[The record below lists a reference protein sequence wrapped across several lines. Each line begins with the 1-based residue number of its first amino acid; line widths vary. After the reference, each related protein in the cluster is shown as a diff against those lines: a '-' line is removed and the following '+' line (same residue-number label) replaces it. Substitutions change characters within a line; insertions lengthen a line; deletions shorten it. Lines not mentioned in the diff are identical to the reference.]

1 MEFVIYRIES
11 SSASDVDLLDM
22 NLYWLS
28 VSGLCLSVHFSSRFL
43 NSFSRIFE
51 NWGIKITLRYVKLRL
66 LPDLYG
72 DITFAIFIQ
81 FGKRPVENG

>member
-1 MEFVIYRIES
+1 MIRVSGGRISGAAMFSRDMLVYGICDIYRIES

-22 NLYWLS
+22 NPYSLS

-51 NWGIKITLRYVKLRL
+51 N
-66 LPDLYG
+66 
-72 DITFAIFIQ
+72 
-81 FGKRPVENG
+81 